1 MRPPI
6 SAAGARAGRGRSV
19 GAMLGYEVVA
29 HNTATAS
36 LNKIHD
42 DEVAR
47 RYGFSGGLVPGVDVY
62 AYMTRVP
69 AEAWGTEWLARGTMR
84 ARFLSPVYEGEAV
97 RVVPGD
103 PVESPAGVTVGL
115 ELRNADGETC
125 AVGQAGLP
133 VAQPAPA
140 PSGPAPVARVT
151 WPVVEPAVEPPE
163 AAPEVLAPGTPLAVA
178 PHRFGADRAGE
189 YLAEVRETLPLYAA
203 ARVAHPGWLL
213 RDANY
218 VLSSNVVL
226 GPWIHVESV
235 TEHHATVGD
244 GDTVVARA
252 TVTGEWE
259 RKGHRFVSLDVG
271 LLVQDGDGGDGSE
284 RLAARVAHTAI
295 YRPRA
300 AVPSAP

>member
-1 MRPPI
+1 
-6 SAAGARAGRGRSV
+6 
-19 GAMLGYEVVA
+19 MLGYEVVA

-69 AEAWGTEWLARGTMR
+69 AEAWGTDWLARGTMR
-84 ARFLSPVYEGEAV
+84 ARFRSPVYEGEAV

-103 PVESPAGVTVGL
+103 PVESRAGVTVGL
-115 ELRNADGETC
+115 ELRNAAGETC
-125 AVGQAGLP
+125 AVGEAGLP
-133 VAQPAPA
+133 AAPPAP
-140 PSGPAPVARVT
+140 PSAPVAGVT
-151 WPVVEPAVEPPE
+151 WPVVAPAAERPE
-163 AAPEVLAPGTPLAVA
+163 AAPEVLAPGTALAIA
-178 PHRFGADRAGE
+178 PHRFVADRAGE
-189 YLAEVRETLPLYAA
+189 YMAEVRETLPLYAA

-252 TVTGEWE
+252 TVTREWE
-259 RKGHRFVSLDVG
+259 RNGHRFVALDVG
-271 LLVQDGDGGDGSE
+271 LLVQVGDGGDGGE
-284 RLAARVAHTAI
+284 RLVARVAHTAI

-300 AVPSAP
+300 VVPSAS